1 MINAFVKSFNKS
13 FILNTNIFRFIGCNM
28 YELANVDTAITEAM
42 LKDAAAEGFSVV
54 RFWAFEPLEKNKL
67 KEICDISKELKL
79 KVIPVLADKWGYLQ
93 NYKIDDEWY
102 RSGYKKNYLSYV
114 TDIVSNFKDR
124 NEIMLW
130 ELINEPMNNSFPDM
144 YNFADDASKTIKESD
159 PNHLISIGTIGGV
172 GDKFGDQFSR
182 FNVTNFEKLYFIKTL
197 DAISIHDYSFNSTVL
212 ERLDILYRLKG
223 KANSADYFR
232 KIDSMINSIP
242 QSVDKFTLDK
252 FKRTYDF
259 PLSLRSIWNSYNK
272 KNIQI
277 AKKLDKPIYIGE
289 VGFKKAMGDYR
300 KLILEQELK
309 RYFNE
314 GIAGVLLWSFESQG
328 KSVDGHDYG
337 FGVDDGFGEVVKKL
351 KINR

>member
-1 MINAFVKSFNKS
+1 
-13 FILNTNIFRFIGCNM
+13 M
-28 YELANVDTAITEAM
+28 YELANVDSATSEAM
-42 LKDAAAEGFSVV
+42 LKDAVSEGFSVL

-67 KEICDISKELKL
+67 KEICDISKELNL
-79 KVIPVLADKWGYLQ
+79 KVIPVLADTWGYLQ

-102 RSGYKKNYLSYV
+102 RTGYKKNYLNYV
-114 TDIVSNFKDR
+114 KDITTAFKDR
-124 NEIMLW
+124 DEIILW
-130 ELINEPMNNSFPDM
+130 ELINEPVNNSFSEM
-144 YNFADDASKTIKESD
+144 YNFAEDASKTIKESD
-159 PNHLISIGTIGGV
+159 PNHLISIGTIGGI

-182 FNVTNFEKLYFIKTL
+182 FNVANFEKLYSIKTL

-223 KANSADYFR
+223 KANSADNFR
-232 KIDSMINSIP
+232 KIDAMINSIL
-242 QSVDKFTLDK
+242 QSVDKYTLER

-259 PLSLRSIWNSYNK
+259 PLSLRYIWNSYNK

-277 AKKLDKPIYIGE
+277 AKKLNKPIYIGE
-289 VGFKKAMGDYR
+289 VGFKKSMKEYR

-351 KINR
+351 KINK

>member
-1 MINAFVKSFNKS
+1 MINAFVKSFNRS
-13 FILNTNIFRFIGCNM
+13 FTLNTNIFRFIGCNM
-28 YELANVDTAITEAM
+28 YELANVDSATSEAM
-42 LKDAAAEGFSVV
+42 LKDAVSEGFSVL

-67 KEICDISKELKL
+67 KEICDISKELNL
-79 KVIPVLADKWGYLQ
+79 KVIPVLADTWGYLQ

-102 RSGYKKNYLSYV
+102 RTGYKKNYLNYV
-114 TDIVSNFKDR
+114 KDITTAFKDR
-124 NEIMLW
+124 DEIILW
-130 ELINEPMNNSFPDM
+130 ELINEPVNNSFSEM
-144 YNFADDASKTIKESD
+144 YNFAEDASKTIKESD
-159 PNHLISIGTIGGV
+159 PNHLISIGTIGGI

-182 FNVTNFEKLYFIKTL
+182 FNVANFEKLYSIKTL

-232 KIDSMINSIP
+232 KIDSMINSVP

-259 PLSLRSIWNSYNK
+259 PLSLRYIWNSYNK

-277 AKKLDKPIYIGE
+277 AKKLNKPIYIGE
-289 VGFKKAMGDYR
+289 VGFKKSMKEYR

-351 KINR
+351 KINK

>member
-28 YELANVDTAITEAM
+28 YELANVDSATSEAM
-42 LKDAAAEGFSVV
+42 LKDAVSEGFSVL

-67 KEICDISKELKL
+67 KEICDISKELNL
-79 KVIPVLADKWGYLQ
+79 KVIPVLADTWGYLQ

-102 RSGYKKNYLSYV
+102 RTGYKKNYLNYV
-114 TDIVSNFKDR
+114 KDITTAFKDR
-124 NEIMLW
+124 DEIILW
-130 ELINEPMNNSFPDM
+130 ELINEPVNNSFSEM
-144 YNFADDASKTIKESD
+144 YNFTEDASKTIKESD
-159 PNHLISIGTIGGV
+159 PNHLISIGTIGGI

-182 FNVTNFEKLYFIKTL
+182 FNVANFEKLYSIKTL
-197 DAISIHDYSFNSTVL
+197 DVISIHDYSFNSTIP

-223 KANSADYFR
+223 KSNSADYFR
-232 KIDSMINSIP
+232 KIDSMINSVP

-259 PLSLRSIWNSYNK
+259 PLSLRYIWNSYNK

-277 AKKLDKPIYIGE
+277 AKKLNKPIYIGE
-289 VGFKKAMGDYR
+289 VGFKKSMKEYR

-337 FGVDDGFGEVVKKL
+337 FRVDDGFGEVVKKL
-351 KINR
+351 KINK